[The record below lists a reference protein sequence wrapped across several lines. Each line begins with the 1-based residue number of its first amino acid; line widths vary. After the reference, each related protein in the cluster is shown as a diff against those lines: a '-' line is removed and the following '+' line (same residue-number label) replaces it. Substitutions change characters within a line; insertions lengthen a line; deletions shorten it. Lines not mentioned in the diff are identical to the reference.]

1 MRSEFGNPD
10 RASERRSSALVAA
23 ALIVFL
29 AAELTIITVVLT
41 LIGTPAPA
49 AAIIALAIVG
59 LPLLVLAVVVRLTW
73 HPFLNRYP
81 AQPVMP
87 DAVSKGFQ
95 SFRFGLVGAYNNCI
109 TIVAD
114 ERHLH
119 LEGMGL
125 IRWFGATRMSIP
137 WEAMTEASPSRMPGM
152 IRARLGDQTVA
163 GPEWCMKL
171 AVAGG
176 N

>member
-1 MRSEFGNPD
+1 MSG
-10 RASERRSSALVAA
+10 ARSSALVAA

-29 AAELTIITVVLT
+29 AAELTIITVVLI

-49 AAIIALAIVG
+49 AVIVAIVFVG

-73 HPFLNRYP
+73 RPFLSRYP

-95 SFRFGLVGAYNNCI
+95 SFRFGPIGAYNNCI
-109 TIVAD
+109 RIMAD

-119 LEGMGL
+119 LEGMGP
-125 IRWFGATRMSIP
+125 IRWFGAARMSVP
-137 WEAMTEASPSRMPGM
+137 WEAMTEASPSRLPGM